1 MSNTWVCAAPGL
13 LAFNYCWFRSLLL
26 QTRLADCVKH
36 SDGTLISS
44 LFNWSMAHSSS
55 MHTRRIAARL
65 LLATRITLTTSILYK
80 CTMYI
85 LMCSTILY
93 RNYRPS
99 ESFDWEWK
107 DARFMRCCAH
117 SRRTLT
123 VFKFV
128 SCASTHL
135 LRGTNLSFSFLVSA
149 FHKKR
154 SSKKYSTNNGHYELA
169 GVAHECGPHE
179 LSVRHP
185 NQWDAAVECRVER
198 RQGQRKE
205 LTKFL
210 TGGGTKGI
218 REW

>member
-93 RNYRPS
+93 TVYRTTGHLLN
-99 ESFDWEWK
+99 WEWK

-117 SRRTLT
+117 SRRTLSLQIRVVRLDT
-123 VFKFV
+123 SFEGHKFEFQ
-128 SCASTHL
+128 
-135 LRGTNLSFSFLVSA
+135 FS
-149 FHKKR
+149 
-154 SSKKYSTNNGHYELA
+154 G
-169 GVAHECGPHE
+169 
-179 LSVRHP
+179 
-185 NQWDAAVECRVER
+185 ER
-198 RQGQRKE
+198 FPQEAEQQKVQH
-205 LTKFL
+205 
-210 TGGGTKGI
+210 
-218 REW
+218 